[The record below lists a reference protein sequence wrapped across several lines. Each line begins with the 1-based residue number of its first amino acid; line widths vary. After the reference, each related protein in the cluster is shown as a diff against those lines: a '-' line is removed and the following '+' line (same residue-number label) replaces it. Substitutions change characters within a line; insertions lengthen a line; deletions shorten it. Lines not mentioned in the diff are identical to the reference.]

1 MPADDGRHMRA
12 FRRQR
17 THLPG
22 RMAGEEVVG
31 DHRSRTG
38 TRVTNREGPGT
49 SVFGLFRIAVI
60 AQVGSQL

>member
-1 MPADDGRHMRA
+1 
-12 FRRQR
+12 
-17 THLPG
+17 
-22 RMAGEEVVG
+22 MAGEEVVG